1 VPCGVSIYGLLPC
14 PLESE
19 LDTELLPHLGFQ
31 TAECS
36 SSSAR
41 SDAATDQSGP
51 ASSRDGAGS
60 NAARAGVSMQRK
72 SQTGSQPVTESAGLC
87 LGNEVVP
94 GPHAMHL
101 AMGQHA
107 GAHRSGSL
115 AQEAGAWRGGGA
127 AESGWRKRHTTAIA
141 VAIITARRKS
151 SASPICGVEAVC
163 YSSRSSQLP
172 VLV

>member
-1 VPCGVSIYGLLPC
+1 MPCGDSIYGLLPC

-36 SSSAR
+36 SSSPR
-41 SDAATDQSGP
+41 SDA
-51 ASSRDGAGS
+51 SR
-60 NAARAGVSMQRK
+60 AARAGVSMQRK

-151 SASPICGVEAVC
+151 SASPICGD
-163 YSSRSSQLP
+163 
-172 VLV
+172 